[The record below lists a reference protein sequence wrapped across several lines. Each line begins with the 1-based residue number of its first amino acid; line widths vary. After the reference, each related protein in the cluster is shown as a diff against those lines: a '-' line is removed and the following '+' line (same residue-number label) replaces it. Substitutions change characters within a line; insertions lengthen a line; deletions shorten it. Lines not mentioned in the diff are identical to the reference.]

1 MKVTSMITIF
11 INPLAKVTNYDYKAG
26 PSDLFRANPRLNTR
40 KIILCYTIRCL
51 KMGQTC

>member
-26 PSDLFRANPRLNTR
+26 QSDLLGP
-40 KIILCYTIRCL
+40 IHD
-51 KMGQTC
+51 